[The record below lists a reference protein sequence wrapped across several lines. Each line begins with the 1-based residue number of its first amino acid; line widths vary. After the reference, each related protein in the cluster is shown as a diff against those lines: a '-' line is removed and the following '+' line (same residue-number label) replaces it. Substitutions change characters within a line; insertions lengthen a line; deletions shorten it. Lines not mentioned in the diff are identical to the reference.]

1 MKKKRVF
8 VTGTTGTMGGETMK
22 QLLNRSD
29 RFQVVTL
36 ARDSEKNR
44 TFMQQYIDNPDLEV
58 HWGDL
63 VNYDDVLECVTGC
76 DFVIHC
82 AAFVSPSADRYP
94 AEAMKIN

>member
-1 MKKKRVF
+1 MF

-44 TFMQQYIDNPDLEV
+44 TFMEQYKNNSSLEIY
-58 HWGDL
+58 WGIL
-63 VNYDDVLECVTGC
+63 
-76 DFVIHC
+76 
-82 AAFVSPSADRYP
+82 
-94 AEAMKIN
+94 

>member
-44 TFMQQYIDNPDLEV
+44 TFM
-58 HWGDL
+58 
-63 VNYDDVLECVTGC
+63 
-76 DFVIHC
+76 
-82 AAFVSPSADRYP
+82 
-94 AEAMKIN
+94 